1 MGDEFIS
8 QNPRLDRLFQTH
20 ALTDHQWLV
29 RGCLTLVDL
38 YINEKEISVDG
49 KITRSSMAWGEA
61 LVRAYE
67 CESNRAVYP
76 RIIID
81 KKLRIPENDE
91 PVKISDFIFLV
102 LPGEDGLF
110 SLDYLGIQI
119 ESDPKIKP
127 SELIEKAR
135 TSIASIRNEAK
146 EDEKILEKVAWTE
159 KYIDDVSKSDL
170 MKRKD
175 PNPSDVLY
183 QVEK

>member
-1 MGDEFIS
+1 M
-8 QNPRLDRLFQTH
+8 
-20 ALTDHQWLV
+20 
-29 RGCLTLVDL
+29 
-38 YINEKEISVDG
+38 
-49 KITRSSMAWGEA
+49 
-61 LVRAYE
+61 
-67 CESNRAVYP
+67 
-76 RIIID
+76 
-81 KKLRIPENDE
+81 
-91 PVKISDFIFLV
+91 
-102 LPGEDGLF
+102 
-110 SLDYLGIQI
+110 
-119 ESDPKIKP
+119 DPKIKP